1 MGQSYKV
8 VFLMENIDKEKLLGF
23 AASIKSYGFHS
34 PGLADLTKEE
44 VDYYFS
50 NTESRDKVVVSAFE
64 RDVIRAELSDFDQLI
79 ISRVEDFSQFE
90 NTFLNQLWRG
100 RNSTYFYNDFYRY
113 NNSWLCV
120 LEFSDR
126 ALYDCY
132 DHFKGTGKNILHF
145 FMSLYDVLSAKHM
158 IIANDDFGLSDAQYL
173 DFVDNGERVDK
184 EFIDLIC
191 AATGF
196 DPLLHELFIQGNY
209 DSYKINTQNFY
220 VRYLPG
226 FDAKWVDW
234 PSGDINC

>member
-8 VFLMENIDKEKLLGF
+8 IFLVENIDKEKLLGF
-23 AASIKSYGFHS
+23 AASIKSYGFYY
-34 PGLADLTKEE
+34 PGLEDLTKEE
-44 VDYYFS
+44 VDYYFP
-50 NTESRDKVVVSAFE
+50 NTESRDKVVFSAFD

-79 ISRVEDFSQFE
+79 ISREEDFFQFE

-100 RNSTYFYNDFYRY
+100 RNSTYFYSDFYRY
-113 NNSWLCV
+113 NNNWLCV

-173 DFVDNGERVDK
+173 DFWMME
-184 EFIDLIC
+184 
-191 AATGF
+191 
-196 DPLLHELFIQGNY
+196 H
-209 DSYKINTQNFY
+209 
-220 VRYLPG
+220 
-226 FDAKWVDW
+226 W
-234 PSGDINC
+234 